1 MSVCQASKLQNSLVP
16 ISRKVSSH
24 TNRTSFWVAI
34 QAMLILIFNRILSIE
49 NFVVFFFQN
58 IQTHSSQKAG
68 II

>member
-1 MSVCQASKLQNSLVP
+1 MSVCQASKQQNSLVP

-49 NFVVFFFQN
+49 NLWCFSFK
-58 IQTHSSQKAG
+58 IYKHIRPKRPG
-68 II
+68 